1 MTGLC
6 IKRLLNVYSFM
17 LSMSNNRYSPVDCI
31 PSCDPPRYPN
41 SAISMAFDA
50 LQHPTS
56 RQTSESSIRRI
67 SLLEPRS
74 TVPRTRTNRMQAWRS
89 VKSDVSDDITIWR
102 HIKNEPLRCP
112 PWDFSLFKPAS
123 RSGELAEI
131 SIGIFHLL
139 DISTESI
146 QNDSAPIPGRS
157 QTI

>member
-1 MTGLC
+1 
-6 IKRLLNVYSFM
+6 
-17 LSMSNNRYSPVDCI
+17 
-31 PSCDPPRYPN
+31 
-41 SAISMAFDA
+41 
-50 LQHPTS
+50 
-56 RQTSESSIRRI
+56 
-67 SLLEPRS
+67 
-74 TVPRTRTNRMQAWRS
+74 MQAWRS

-112 PWDFSLFKPAS
+112 SCDFSLFKPAS
-123 RSGELAEI
+123 RSGQLAEI

>member
-1 MTGLC
+1 
-6 IKRLLNVYSFM
+6 
-17 LSMSNNRYSPVDCI
+17 
-31 PSCDPPRYPN
+31 
-41 SAISMAFDA
+41 
-50 LQHPTS
+50 
-56 RQTSESSIRRI
+56 
-67 SLLEPRS
+67 
-74 TVPRTRTNRMQAWRS
+74 MQAWRS